1 MNCRKNT
8 ELQEL
13 LHENQRLQ
21 NEVTRIISEKPRQLR
36 EEIKWLEI
44 ERELNIKKT
53 EIGRLHERIK
63 QLEKENIFLQNEKD
77 RHDLNARLAIQ

>member
-1 MNCRKNT
+1 MICRKDS

-21 NEVTRIISEKPRQLR
+21 NEVTRIKSEKPRQLR
-36 EEIKWLEI
+36 EEIKLPEI

-63 QLEKENIFLQNEKD
+63 QLENVQNEKD
-77 RHDLNARLAIQ
+77 RHDLHARLAIQ

>member
-36 EEIKWLEI
+36 EKIKWLEI

>member
-1 MNCRKNT
+1 MICRKDS

-21 NEVTRIISEKPRQLR
+21 NEVTRIKSEKPRQLR
-36 EEIKWLEI
+36 EEIKLPEI

-63 QLEKENIFLQNEKD
+63 QLENENIFLQNEKD
-77 RHDLNARLAIQ
+77 RHDLHTRLAIQ

>member
-53 EIGRLHERIK
+53 EIGRLHERSK